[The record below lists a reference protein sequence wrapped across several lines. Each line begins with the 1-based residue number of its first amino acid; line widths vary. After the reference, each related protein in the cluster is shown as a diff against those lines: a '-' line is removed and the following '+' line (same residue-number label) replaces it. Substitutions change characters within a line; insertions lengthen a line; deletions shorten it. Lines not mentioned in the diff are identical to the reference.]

1 MSAPLFAVS
10 GSPTPEELA
19 AVVAVLSA
27 RAAGGPGRPA
37 GPPARSLWASPRPA
51 DPAAP
56 RSGRMAGQ
64 RSAPLIALVRL
75 AAPPRDPLES
85 SACARS

>member
-37 GPPARSLWASPRPA
+37 GPPARSLWATPVLRTPLRPGPGAWRASALPR
-51 DPAAP
+51 
-56 RSGRMAGQ
+56 
-64 RSAPLIALVRL
+64 
-75 AAPPRDPLES
+75 
-85 SACARS
+85 